1 MWSKPDDGA
10 VDGSVAVADVA
21 TNRQKTKRP
30 HWTQSMEAESVIAVV
45 LDDALLVVVDVVVAF
60 HQRWKPRRDDAELKA
75 EVELDVVG

>member
-30 HWTQSMEAESVIAVV
+30 HSTQSMEAESAIAVV
-45 LDDALLVVVDVVVAF
+45 LGDALLVVVVDVAF
-60 HQRWKPRRDDAELKA
+60 HRRSKPRRDDAELKA